1 MHRRF
6 IVPFVAV
13 PVLLLALAAP
23 TLAAP
28 PLKES
33 GTQQSFNSYAFEC
46 SGATCTDTSLYAYT
60 LDAETL
66 EVCLEITTF
75 NWRTNRLV
83 AGEFG
88 CTWTDPSALD
98 ITADFTVT
106 LAQTSIALSDCNRRG
121 CTESRTVTVS
131 AQDSAAG
138 PVFTESSRGTFSDGT
153 CTYRYSSS
161 SQSADIAG
169 TMWIDGAAVEQSGYA
184 SISQYSVT
192 SRCI

>member
-1 MHRRF
+1 MYRRF

-13 PVLLLALAAP
+13 PVLLLAMAAP

-33 GTQQSFNSYAFEC
+33 GTQQSLNSYAFEC
-46 SGATCTDTSLYAYT
+46 SGATCTATSLYAYV

-66 EVCLEITTF
+66 EVCLDITTF
-75 NWRTNRLV
+75 NWRTNRFV
-83 AGEFG
+83 SGEFG

-98 ITADFTVT
+98 ITAEFDVS
-106 LAQTSIALSDCNRRG
+106 LAETSITLSDCNRRG

-131 AQDSAAG
+131 AQDGAVG
-138 PVFTESSRGTFSDGT
+138 PVFSESSRGTFSDGT
-153 CTYRYSSS
+153 CTYRFSSS
-161 SQSADIAG
+161 SESAEVAG
-169 TMWIDGAAVEQSGYA
+169 TMWIDGVAVDQSGSA

-192 SRCI
+192 SRCN

>member
-6 IVPFVAV
+6 LVPFVAV

-23 TLAAP
+23 ALAAP

-33 GTQQSFNSYAFEC
+33 GTQQSFYSYADDC
-46 SGATCTDTSLYAYT
+46 SGSTCTQTGLYAYV

-66 EVCLEITTF
+66 EVCLDITTF
-75 NWRTNRLV
+75 NWRNNRFV
-83 AGEFG
+83 SGEFG
-88 CTWTDPSALD
+88 CTLTDPSALD
-98 ITADFTVT
+98 ITAAFSVT
-106 LAQTSIALSDCNRRG
+106 LADTSITLLDCNRRG

-131 AQDSAAG
+131 AQDSAVG
-138 PVFTESSRGTFSDGT
+138 PVFSESSRGTFSDGT

-161 SQSADIAG
+161 SQSAEIAG
-169 TMWIDGAAVEQSGYA
+169 TMWIDGAAVDQWGYA

-192 SRCI
+192 TRCK